1 VFVVKTLLLWKS
13 NREHTPTDPEKRI
26 KLWLKMLNMVKA
38 QVESGKTE
46 MWGIASS
53 GDGGYSI
60 SNAAEEEIF
69 QSVASYAPYVSFKVL
84 KVFDVDEAIASVK
97 ALAKR
102 MS

>member
-1 VFVVKTLLLWKS
+1 
-13 NREHTPTDPEKRI
+13 
-26 KLWLKMLNMVKA
+26 MLNMVKA

-53 GDGGYSI
+53 ADRGYSI
-60 SNAAEEEIF
+60 SNATEEEIF
-69 QSVASYAPYVSFKVL
+69 QSVASYAPYVKFEILKVL
-84 KVFDVDEAIASVK
+84 DVDEAIASVK